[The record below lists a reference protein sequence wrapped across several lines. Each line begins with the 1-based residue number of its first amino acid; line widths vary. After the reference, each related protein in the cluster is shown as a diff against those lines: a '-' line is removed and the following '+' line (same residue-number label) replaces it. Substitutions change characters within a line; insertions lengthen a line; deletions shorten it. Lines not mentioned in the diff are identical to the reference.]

1 MSTFTSMTDQELV
14 QAYLDGNNHA
24 FDELLARNQ
33 DNIFGYIIKVVED
46 EELANELFQE
56 TFLKIISKIQNHQY
70 TETGRLQWW
79 MLRVAHNVVID
90 YYRDQKKNF
99 VVDAPKENDLSAVK
113 SDELV
118 DVNRETELANQRTLK
133 QLVLLMNALPAPQ
146 REVVYMRYFQDM
158 SFKEIAEEVG
168 CSINTSLG
176 RMHYAL
182 INMRKLS
189 RQYNINLCL
198 E

>member
-1 MSTFTSMTDQELV
+1 MTDQELV

-24 FDELLARNQ
+24 FDELLSRTQ
-33 DNIFGYIIKVVED
+33 DNIFSYIIRVVKD

-70 TETGRLQWW
+70 TETGKLQWW
-79 MLRVAHNVVID
+79 MIRVAHNTVID
-90 YYRDQKKNF
+90 YYRDLKKNI

-113 SDELV
+113 GEEV
-118 DVNRETELANQRTLK
+118 IDVNRETELTNQRTLK

-158 SFKEIAEEVG
+158 SFKEIAEELG

-176 RMHYAL
+176 RMRYAL
-182 INMRKLS
+182 INMRKYSREYNLNLS
-189 RQYNINLCL
+189 L

>member
-1 MSTFTSMTDQELV
+1 MTDQELV

-90 YYRDQKKNF
+90 YYRDQKKIF

-118 DVNRETELANQRTLK
+118 DVNRETELTNQRTLK
-133 QLVLLMNALPAPQ
+133 QLVLLINALPAPQ

>member
-1 MSTFTSMTDQELV
+1 MTDQELV

-56 TFLKIISKIQNHQY
+56 TFLKIISKLQNHQY

-90 YYRDQKKNF
+90 YYRDQKKIF

-118 DVNRETELANQRTLK
+118 DVNRENELTNQRTLK

-158 SFKEIAEEVG
+158 SFKEIAEELG

-176 RMHYAL
+176 RMRYAL
-182 INMRKLS
+182 INMRKYSREYNLNLS
-189 RQYNINLCL
+189 L

>member
-56 TFLKIISKIQNHQY
+56 TFLKIISKLQNHQY

-79 MLRVAHNVVID
+79 MMRVAHNVVID
-90 YYRDQKKNF
+90 YYRDQKKKF

>member
-90 YYRDQKKNF
+90 YYRDQKKKF

-118 DVNRETELANQRTLK
+118 DVNRETELTNQRTLK

-189 RQYNINLCL
+189 RQYNLNLCL

>member
-1 MSTFTSMTDQELV
+1 
-14 QAYLDGNNHA
+14 
-24 FDELLARNQ
+24 
-33 DNIFGYIIKVVED
+33 
-46 EELANELFQE
+46 LANELFQE
-56 TFLKIISKIQNHQY
+56 TFLKIISKLQNHQY

-90 YYRDQKKNF
+90 YYRDQKKIF

-118 DVNRETELANQRTLK
+118 DVNRENELTNQRTLK

>member
-1 MSTFTSMTDQELV
+1 MTDQELV

-56 TFLKIISKIQNHQY
+56 TFLKIISKLQNHQY

-90 YYRDQKKNF
+90 YYRDQKKIF

-118 DVNRETELANQRTLK
+118 DVNRENELTNQRTLK
-133 QLVLLMNALPAPQ
+133 QLVLLINALPAPQ

>member
-56 TFLKIISKIQNHQY
+56 TFLKIISKLQNHQY

-90 YYRDQKKNF
+90 YYRDQKKIF

-118 DVNRETELANQRTLK
+118 DVNRENELTNQRTLK
-133 QLVLLMNALPAPQ
+133 QLVLLMTALPAPQ

>member
-56 TFLKIISKIQNHQY
+56 TFLKIISKLQNHQY

-90 YYRDQKKNF
+90 YYRDQKKIF

-118 DVNRETELANQRTLK
+118 DVNRENELTNQRTLK

-158 SFKEIAEEVG
+158 SFKEIAEELG

-176 RMHYAL
+176 RMRYAL
-182 INMRKLS
+182 INMRKYSREYNLNLS
-189 RQYNINLCL
+189 L

>member
-90 YYRDQKKNF
+90 YYRDQKKKF

-118 DVNRETELANQRTLK
+118 DVNRETELTNQRTLK

-176 RMHYAL
+176 RMRYAL
-182 INMRKLS
+182 INMRKYSREYNLNLS
-189 RQYNINLCL
+189 L

>member
-24 FDELLARNQ
+24 FDELLSRTQ
-33 DNIFGYIIKVVED
+33 DNIFSYIMRVVKD

-56 TFLKIISKIQNHQY
+56 TFLKIISKIQSHQY
-70 TETGRLQWW
+70 TETGKLQWW
-79 MLRVAHNVVID
+79 MIRVAHNVVID
-90 YYRDQKKNF
+90 YYRDLNKNF

-113 SDELV
+113 GDEV
-118 DVNRETELANQRTLK
+118 IDVNRETELTNQRTMK
-133 QLVLLMNALPAPQ
+133 QLQLLMNELPAPQ

-158 SFKEIAEEVG
+158 SFKEIAEELG

-176 RMHYAL
+176 RMRYAL
-182 INMRKLS
+182 INMRKYSREYNLNLS
-189 RQYNINLCL
+189 L

>member
-33 DNIFGYIIKVVED
+33 NNIFGYIIKVVED

-90 YYRDQKKNF
+90 YYRDQKKIF

-118 DVNRETELANQRTLK
+118 DVNRENELTNQRTLK

>member
-24 FDELLARNQ
+24 FDELLSSTQ
-33 DNIFGYIIKVVED
+33 DNIFGYILKVVED

-56 TFLKIISKIQNHQY
+56 TFLKIISKLQNHQY
-70 TETGRLQWW
+70 TETGKLQWW
-79 MLRVAHNVVID
+79 MFRVAHNVVMD
-90 YYRDQKKNF
+90 YYRDQKKNT
-99 VVDAPKENDLSAVK
+99 VVDAPKENDLNAIK
-113 SDELV
+113 SDELI
-118 DVNRETELANQRTLK
+118 DVNRETELTNQRTLK

-146 REVVYMRYFQDM
+146 REVVYMRFFQDM

-189 RQYNINLCL
+189 RRYNLNLSL

>member
-56 TFLKIISKIQNHQY
+56 TFLKIISKLQNHQY

-90 YYRDQKKNF
+90 YYRDQKKIF

-118 DVNRETELANQRTLK
+118 DVNRENELTNQRTLK

>member
-56 TFLKIISKIQNHQY
+56 TFLKIISKLQNHQY

-90 YYRDQKKNF
+90 YYRDQKKIF

-118 DVNRETELANQRTLK
+118 DVNRENELTNQRTLK

-182 INMRKLS
+182 INMRKLL

>member
-56 TFLKIISKIQNHQY
+56 TFLKIISKLQNHQY

-90 YYRDQKKNF
+90 YYRDQKKKF

-118 DVNRETELANQRTLK
+118 DVNRENELTNQRTLK

>member
-14 QAYLDGNNHA
+14 QAYLGGNNHA

-90 YYRDQKKNF
+90 YYRDQKKKF

-118 DVNRETELANQRTLK
+118 DVNRETELTNQRTLK

-189 RQYNINLCL
+189 RQYNLNLCL

>member
-33 DNIFGYIIKVVED
+33 NNIFGYIIKVVED

-90 YYRDQKKNF
+90 YYRDQKKIF

-118 DVNRETELANQRTLK
+118 DVNRETELTNQRTLK

>member
-90 YYRDQKKNF
+90 YYRDQKKIF

-118 DVNRETELANQRTLK
+118 DVNRETELTNQRTLK

>member
-1 MSTFTSMTDQELV
+1 MTDQELV

-56 TFLKIISKIQNHQY
+56 TFLKIISKLQNHQY

-90 YYRDQKKNF
+90 YYRDQKKIF

-118 DVNRETELANQRTLK
+118 DVNRENELTNQRTLK

-182 INMRKLS
+182 INMRKLL

>member
-24 FDELLARNQ
+24 FDELLSRTQ
-33 DNIFGYIIKVVED
+33 DNIFSYIIRIVKD

-70 TETGRLQWW
+70 TETGKLQWW
-79 MLRVAHNVVID
+79 MIRVAHNTVID
-90 YYRDQKKNF
+90 YYRDLKKNF

-113 SDELV
+113 GEEV
-118 DVNRETELANQRTLK
+118 IDVNRETELTNQRTLK

-158 SFKEIAEEVG
+158 SFKEIAEELG

-176 RMHYAL
+176 RMRYAL
-182 INMRKLS
+182 INMRKYSREYNLNLS
-189 RQYNINLCL
+189 L

>member
-1 MSTFTSMTDQELV
+1 MSTFTSMTDQKLV

-56 TFLKIISKIQNHQY
+56 TFLKIISKLQNHQY

-90 YYRDQKKNF
+90 YYRDQKKIF

-118 DVNRETELANQRTLK
+118 DVNRENELTNQRTLK

>member
-1 MSTFTSMTDQELV
+1 MTDQELV

-56 TFLKIISKIQNHQY
+56 TFLKIISKLQNHQY

-90 YYRDQKKNF
+90 YYRDQKKIF

-118 DVNRETELANQRTLK
+118 DVNRENELTNQRTLK

>member
-90 YYRDQKKNF
+90 YYRDQKKIF

-118 DVNRETELANQRTLK
+118 DVNRENELTNQRTLK

-146 REVVYMRYFQDM
+146 REVVYMRYFQNM

>member
-1 MSTFTSMTDQELV
+1 MTDQELV

-90 YYRDQKKNF
+90 YYRDQKKIF

-118 DVNRETELANQRTLK
+118 DVNRENELTNQRTLK

>member
-14 QAYLDGNNHA
+14 QAYLGGNNHA

-90 YYRDQKKNF
+90 YYRDQKKKF

-113 SDELV
+113 GEEV
-118 DVNRETELANQRTLK
+118 IDVNRETELTNQRTLK

-158 SFKEIAEEVG
+158 SFKEIAEELG

-176 RMHYAL
+176 RMRYAL
-182 INMRKLS
+182 INMRKYSREYNLNLS
-189 RQYNINLCL
+189 L

>member
-33 DNIFGYIIKVVED
+33 NNIFGYIIKVVED

-90 YYRDQKKNF
+90 YYRDQKKIF

-118 DVNRETELANQRTLK
+118 DVNRENELTTQRTLK

>member
-24 FDELLARNQ
+24 FDELLSRTQ
-33 DNIFGYIIKVVED
+33 DNIFSYIIRVV
-46 EELANELFQE
+46 
-56 TFLKIISKIQNHQY
+56 KIISKIQNHQY
-70 TETGRLQWW
+70 TETGKLQWW
-79 MLRVAHNVVID
+79 MIRVAHNTVID
-90 YYRDQKKNF
+90 YYRDLKKNF

-113 SDELV
+113 GEEV
-118 DVNRETELANQRTLK
+118 IDVNRETELTNQRTLK

-146 REVVYMRYFQDM
+146 REVVYMRYFQEL
-158 SFKEIAEEVG
+158 SFKEIAEELG

-176 RMHYAL
+176 RMRYAL
-182 INMRKLS
+182 INMRKYSREYNLNLS
-189 RQYNINLCL
+189 L

>member
-1 MSTFTSMTDQELV
+1 MTDQELV

-33 DNIFGYIIKVVED
+33 NNIFGYIIKVVED

-56 TFLKIISKIQNHQY
+56 TFLKIISKLQNHQY

-90 YYRDQKKNF
+90 YYRDQKKIF

-118 DVNRETELANQRTLK
+118 DVNRETELTNQRTLK

>member
-24 FDELLARNQ
+24 FDELLSRTQ
-33 DNIFGYIIKVVED
+33 DNIFSYIIRVVKD

-70 TETGRLQWW
+70 TETGKLQWW
-79 MLRVAHNVVID
+79 MIRVAHNTVID
-90 YYRDQKKNF
+90 YYRDLKKNF
-99 VVDAPKENDLSAVK
+99 VVAAPKENDLSAVK
-113 SDELV
+113 GEEV
-118 DVNRETELANQRTLK
+118 IDVNRETELTNQRTLK

-158 SFKEIAEEVG
+158 SFKEIAEELG

-176 RMHYAL
+176 RMRYAL
-182 INMRKLS
+182 INMRKYSREYNLNLS
-189 RQYNINLCL
+189 L

>member
-90 YYRDQKKNF
+90 YYRDQKKIF

-118 DVNRETELANQRTLK
+118 DVNRENELTNQRTLK

-189 RQYNINLCL
+189 HQYNINLCL

>member
-1 MSTFTSMTDQELV
+1 MTDQELV
-14 QAYLDGNNHA
+14 QAYLGGNNHA

-33 DNIFGYIIKVVED
+33 DNIFGYILKVVKD

-90 YYRDQKKNF
+90 YYRDQKKKF

-118 DVNRETELANQRTLK
+118 DVNRETELTNQRTLK

-189 RQYNINLCL
+189 RQYNLNLCL

>member
-56 TFLKIISKIQNHQY
+56 TFLKIISKLQNHQY

-90 YYRDQKKNF
+90 YYRDQKKIF